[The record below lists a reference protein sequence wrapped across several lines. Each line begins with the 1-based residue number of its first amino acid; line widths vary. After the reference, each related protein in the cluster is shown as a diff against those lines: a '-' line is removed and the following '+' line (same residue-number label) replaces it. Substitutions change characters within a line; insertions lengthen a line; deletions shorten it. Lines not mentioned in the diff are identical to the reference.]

1 MVCVILERN
10 SRRMNVVQTL
20 RHRAELQPSVAA
32 IVDRTI
38 RGDRV
43 ISFSVLNRMVD
54 YQAIRLAQQGIA
66 PGDEVLLLLNPC
78 QEFYLFL
85 LALLQIGAVPVLGNR
100 LDRGRTLQPWI
111 GARPPKAC
119 LLARTRYRF
128 RSLGQELGSIKERL
142 FTRAFRFEQRWLRL
156 GHLGTIKD
164 LPANAPALLELVSNR
179 ESISGGWLWTQTQL
193 DRNIQRLLT
202 HLKMKAGE
210 IDLCL
215 RPLQL
220 LANVSAG
227 ITSVIPP
234 RVALLGERRRLHQID
249 KFKPVR
255 AAAPAAVLSRY
266 LRHASSP
273 LHKIFITD
281 APLDPEVVDFFSGRL
296 QHANIDL
303 FFGPDVPL
311 AMCSLNNYQNTGNNR
326 WVGTFFDDIRW
337 RLQASKPVTMSGSS
351 PLADSE
357 AGELLICAE
366 FLPQALNPEG
376 KPDTARY
383 VQGVDGTAWLRTGY
397 SGRLANKERFCLD
410 G

>member
-20 RHRAELQPSVAA
+20 RHRAELQPGVAA

-43 ISFSVLNRMVD
+43 ISFSVLNRTVD
-54 YQAIRLAQQGIA
+54 YYAIRLVQQGIA
-66 PGDEVLLLLNPC
+66 PGDEVLLLLRPS

-85 LALLQIGAVPVLGNR
+85 LALLQIGAVPVVGDS

-119 LLARTRYRF
+119 LLARTRYRS
-128 RSLGQELGSIKERL
+128 RLLGRELESVKERL

-156 GHLGTIKD
+156 GRLGTIKD
-164 LPANAPALLELVSNR
+164 LPANAPALLELRPTR
-179 ESISGGWLWTQTQL
+179 EGIAGGWLWTQTQL
-193 DRNIQRLLT
+193 DGNIQRLLT

-234 RVALLGERRRLHQID
+234 RAALLSERRRLRQLD

-273 LHKIFITD
+273 LHKIVVTD
-281 APLDPEVVDFFSGRL
+281 APLDPEDVDFFLARL

-311 AMCSLNNYQNTGNNR
+311 AMCSLKNYQTSGNNR

-337 RLQASKPVTMSGSS
+337 RLQATRPVKMSGSS
-351 PLADSE
+351 PLGDSE

-366 FLPQALNPEG
+366 FLPQALNPQG

-383 VQGVDGTAWLRTGY
+383 AQDVDGTAWLRTGY
-397 SGRLANKERFCLD
+397 SGRLLNKERFCLD
-410 G
+410 D

>member
-1 MVCVILERN
+1 
-10 SRRMNVVQTL
+10 MNVVQTL

-43 ISFSVLNRMVD
+43 ISFSDLNRTVD
-54 YQAIRLAQQGIA
+54 YYAIRLAAQGIA
-66 PGDEVLLLLNPC
+66 PGDEVLLLLRPS

-85 LALLQIGAVPVLGNR
+85 LALLQIGAVPVLGDS

-119 LLARTRYRF
+119 LLARTRYRS
-128 RSLGQELGSIKERL
+128 RLLGRELGSIKERL
-142 FTRAFRFEQRWLRL
+142 FTRAFRFEQRWL
-156 GHLGTIKD
+156 HLGRQGTIRD
-164 LPANAPALLELVSNR
+164 LSANAPALLELIATR
-179 ESISGGWLWTQTQL
+179 EGIAGGWLWTQTQL

-215 RPLQL
+215 RPLHL

-234 RVALLGERRRLHQID
+234 RAALLAERRRLHQLD

-255 AAAPAAVLSRY
+255 ATAPAAVLTRY

-273 LHKIFITD
+273 LHKIVITD
-281 APLDPEVVDFFSGRL
+281 APLDPEAVDFFSARL

-303 FFGPDVPL
+303 FFGADVPL
-311 AMCSLNNYQNTGNNR
+311 AMCSLKNYQSSGNNG
-326 WVGTFFDDIRW
+326 WVGTFFDDVRW
-337 RLQASKPVTMSGSS
+337 RLQASRPVKMSGSS
-351 PLADSE
+351 PVGDPE

-366 FLPQALNPEG
+366 FLPQAMNPEG
-376 KPDTARY
+376 KPDTGRY
-383 VQGVDGTAWLRTGY
+383 AQGVDGTAWLRTGY

>member
-1 MVCVILERN
+1 VILERN

-66 PGDEVLLLLNPC
+66 PGDEVLLLLHPG

-85 LALLQIGAVPVLGNR
+85 LALLQIGAVPILGDS
-100 LDRGRTLQPWI
+100 LARGKTLQPWI

-119 LLARTRYRF
+119 LLPRTRYRS
-128 RSLGQELGSIKERL
+128 RSLGQELGSIKQRL

-164 LPANAPALLELVSNR
+164 PPANGPALLELISHR
-179 ESISGGWLWTQTQL
+179 EGIAGGWLWTQTQL

-234 RVALLGERRRLHQID
+234 RVALLAERRRLHLLD

-255 AAAPAAVLSRY
+255 AAAPAAILSRY

-273 LHKIFITD
+273 LHKIVVTD
-281 APLDPEVVDFFSGRL
+281 APLDPEDVDFFSACL

-303 FFGPDVPL
+303 FFGPDIPL
-311 AMCSLNNYQNTGNNR
+311 AMCSLKNYQNSGNDR
-326 WVGTFFDDIRW
+326 WVGTFFDDVRW
-337 RLQASKPVTMSGSS
+337 RLQASKPVTMSGLS
-351 PLADSE
+351 PLAGSE
-357 AGELLICAE
+357 AGELLICAD
-366 FLPQALNPEG
+366 FLPQALNSEG
-376 KPDTARY
+376 KPDAVRY
-383 VQGVDGTAWLRTGY
+383 VQDVDGTAWLRTGY